1 MTEHLLLCRLLCS
14 ILLLSALTCKTIAF
28 STSNGTLPQEEADA
42 INALLGY
49 IERTSKYD
57 GASSNFTASDCNKK
71 STLDVYCD
79 CYNATCRVTQLYLND
94 NRFSKIPFW
103 LQNLSRLSIILLDGN
118 LLGGHIPTFFSQMKK
133 LNILSLADNNFNGPI
148 PPELGALPSLLELDL
163 DGNLLSG
170 QIPSQLGS
178 LSSLVALDLSDNQLS
193 GELPYELGHLTNL
206 RYLCL
211 PNNNFSGNLRQS
223 FDKLKNMAYF
233 DVRGNNFNGQI
244 PAFIAQWKDIEELYL
259 MGNNF
264 EWPVSHGV
272 FQSLKNLTILQLADI
287 AGSPRDFPIVNN
299 QSLTHL
305 TLRNCSLGGQIPEFI
320 WQSQSLQYL

>member
-79 CYNATCRVTQLYLND
+79 CYNATCRVTQLDLSSTRLKGEIPKEIGKLTSLTDLYLND

-148 PPELGALPSLLELDL
+148 PPELGALPSLLE
-163 DGNLLSG
+163 
-170 QIPSQLGS
+170 
-178 LSSLVALDLSDNQLS
+178 
-193 GELPYELGHLTNL
+193 
-206 RYLCL
+206 LCL

>member
-1 MTEHLLLCRLLCS
+1 MHVLRRHHEDDYGIVELKLRHIS
-14 ILLLSALTCKTIAF
+14 IFF
-28 STSNGTLPQEEADA
+28 SS
-42 INALLGY
+42 I
-49 IERTSKYD
+49 
-57 GASSNFTASDCNKK
+57 NKK
-71 STLDVYCD
+71 HL
-79 CYNATCRVTQLYLND
+79 
-94 NRFSKIPFW
+94 FS
-103 LQNLSRLSIILLDGN
+103 LRR
-118 LLGGHIPTFFSQMKK
+118 
-133 LNILSLADNNFNGPI
+133 SLADNNFNGPI

-178 LSSLVALDLSDNQLS
+178 LSSLIALDLSDNELS

-206 RYLCL
+206 RYLSL

-223 FDKLKNMAYF
+223 FDQLKNMAYF

-287 AGSPRDFPIVNN
+287 TGSPRDFPIVNN

>member
-1 MTEHLLLCRLLCS
+1 MHVLRRHHEDDYGIVELKLRHIS
-14 ILLLSALTCKTIAF
+14 IFF
-28 STSNGTLPQEEADA
+28 SS
-42 INALLGY
+42 I
-49 IERTSKYD
+49 
-57 GASSNFTASDCNKK
+57 NKK
-71 STLDVYCD
+71 HL
-79 CYNATCRVTQLYLND
+79 
-94 NRFSKIPFW
+94 FS
-103 LQNLSRLSIILLDGN
+103 LRR
-118 LLGGHIPTFFSQMKK
+118 
-133 LNILSLADNNFNGPI
+133 SLADNNFNGPI

-163 DGNLLSG
+163 
-170 QIPSQLGS
+170 
-178 LSSLVALDLSDNQLS
+178 SDNELS

-206 RYLCL
+206 RYLSL

-223 FDKLKNMAYF
+223 FDQLKNMAYF

-287 AGSPRDFPIVNN
+287 TGSPRDFPIVNN

-305 TLRNCSLGGQIPEFI
+305 
-320 WQSQSLQYL
+320 